1 MKDARDL
8 VVKVPAVT
16 AGFWAIKIIATTLGE
31 TGADTFTQQYH
42 MGYLAGIALF
52 CLPLVVLVAAQI
64 RSGRF
69 HPLLY
74 WATILASTTAG
85 TALADF
91 FDRSLGIGYAGGSAA
106 LAALVAGSLI
116 AWRMVLGTVAVASV
130 ASVPAE
136 LFYWLTITLSQTLGT
151 ALGDWSADD
160 GGLGYAG
167 GAAVFGGALAVLA
180 LLWRFTA
187 VSRVALFWLAFVL
200 SRPLGATLG
209 DFLDKPLAQGG
220 IGIGRDHISLVLA
233 VAIVLAIR
241 LIPQRPAQAA
251 H

>member
-1 MKDARDL
+1 MQDPRNL

-16 AGFWAIKIIATTLGE
+16 LGFWLIKIVATTLGE

-42 MGYLAGIALF
+42 FGYAAGIALF

-64 RSGRF
+64 LARRF
-69 HPLLY
+69 HPALY
-74 WATILASTTAG
+74 WLAILASTTAG

-106 LAALVAGSLI
+106 LLAGLIASLVA
-116 AWRMVLGTVAVASV
+116 WRLTLGTIAVGSV
-130 ASVPAE
+130 ASAPAE
-136 LFYWLTITLSQTLGT
+136 AFYWLTITLSQTLGT

-180 LLWRFTA
+180 LLYRFTA
-187 VSRVALFWLAFVL
+187 VNRVALFWLAFIL

-220 IGIGRDHISLVLA
+220 IGLGRDHISLVLA
-233 VAIVLAIR
+233 ATIALAIW
-241 LIPQRPAQAA
+241 LIPQRPARAA